1 MTDIPANDR
10 VRAQM
15 IELIPALRS
24 FARRF
29 EHSPTNAE
37 DLVQETLLR
46 ALANLDKFK
55 EGTSLKSWMF
65 TILRNTFCT
74 KFGRAKREVVGLDEC
89 VSARSAISAPQE
101 WGIAAQEFHKAMLG
115 LPKHYREAFD
125 LILLQGQS
133 YQDVAQRIGCPVGTV
148 KSRVNRARS
157 QLSEQLN

>member
-1 MTDIPANDR
+1 MTEVPGSEP
-10 VRAQM
+10 VRAEM
-15 IELIPALRS
+15 IELVPALRS

-29 EHSPTNAE
+29 ERNPANVD
-37 DLVQETLLR
+37 DLVQETLVR

-74 KFGRAKREVVGLDEC
+74 KFGLSKREVVGLDDC
-89 VSARSAISAPQE
+89 ASARSSISAPQE

-133 YQDVAQRIGCPVGTV
+133 YKDVAHRIGCPIGTV
-148 KSRVNRARS
+148 KSRVNRARA
-157 QLSEQLN
+157 QLYEQLN

>member
-1 MTDIPANDR
+1 MVEVPGSDH
-10 VRAQM
+10 VRAEM